1 MLLDRVTN
9 KWLDKDN
16 FAKQSTWTSTKT
28 SSSST
33 DIKYSTKTSS
43 STSTNLPV
51 SASTS
56 AYTECLNKYILQP
69 FLQVSLSRHAIPM
82 LPPLRLTP
90 PQCLQQRCSRPTTT
104 PAARCLHNAPT
115 HTPLAPKIVATQPSR
130 LCIIRLHAAF
140 ALPTLALHSNS
151 AAAPLPSTSP
161 SHRCNAAAHCPQTF
175 PAPPTHTSHPTSPQN
190 HRHAAATTP
199 PTHCTQPPR
208 HPDVAPRWPHAASM
222 PPQRC
227 FPRRCTLPLY
237 CPQGGAL
244 GWKKDLR
251 VWRK

>member
-104 PAARCLHNAPT
+104 PAARCLHNAP
-115 HTPLAPKIVATQPSR
+115 KIVATQPSR
-130 LCIIRLHAAF
+130 LCMQPSRFLH
-140 ALPTLALHSNS
+140 
-151 AAAPLPSTSP
+151 
-161 SHRCNAAAHCPQTF
+161 
-175 PAPPTHTSHPTSPQN
+175 
-190 HRHAAATTP
+190 
-199 PTHCTQPPR
+199 
-208 HPDVAPRWPHAASM
+208 WP
-222 PPQRC
+222 
-227 FPRRCTLPLY
+227 
-237 CPQGGAL
+237 
-244 GWKKDLR
+244 
-251 VWRK
+251 

>member
-69 FLQVSLSRHAIPM
+69 FLQVSPSRHAIPM

-130 LCIIRLHAAF
+130 LYMQPSRFLHRPQQRC
-140 ALPTLALHSNS
+140 LP
-151 AAAPLPSTSP
+151 
-161 SHRCNAAAHCPQTF
+161 HRP
-175 PAPPTHTSHPTSPQN
+175 HT
-190 HRHAAATTP
+190 AATPLHTVPKPSPPLQHTLHIPHRPKTTATP
-199 PTHCTQPPR
+199 PPR
-208 HPDVAPRWPHAASM
+208 HPQPTARSPHATPTSPRAGPT
-222 PPQRC
+222 PPQCRLSAASHAVVRC
-227 FPRRCTLPLY
+227 PCIARR
-237 CPQGGAL
+237 GGRWV
-244 GWKKDLR
+244 GKKI
-251 VWRK
+251 